1 MKGRKNIVHIRFCV
15 PLPNG
20 GMEALASMQVFAVVF
35 AEDQNDGYKENSSGS
50 S

>member
-1 MKGRKNIVHIRFCV
+1 MYNEKMKGRKNIVHIRFCV

-35 AEDQNDGYKENSSGS
+35 AEDLK
-50 S
+50 